1 MARNDAVQSV
11 TGEIFREGWS
21 RVRGS
26 MQGLHAKKPQMIRA
40 AKGHR
45 AAVFK
50 AIKSGGT
57 HTKAELSNQLEY
69 LTTKSSHIVDSRGV
83 LDGKKTLSGEEIKG
97 LTDRFS
103 SRWDDGFRPKM
114 GHTTHMLMSYPQGT
128 RGEDVR
134 DITAAVCR
142 EHFQNDDRNFD
153 YIIAVHEDRAH
164 PHAHIVLNRR
174 SQEGEY
180 FYLGRDHHFNYDD
193 FRLSMVE
200 HAEKVGVRLEA
211 TRRLDRGDVT
221 YAPRTKEI
229 YDAKAEG
236 REPVQR
242 ERVGRD
248 LDRALAEIATTSK
261 VYLSLSAEATNDNR
275 EDISNALFRAGEVLA
290 RGGQLQ
296 TDGDVYM
303 ENQQSFDDLKTSL
316 TDRLNRIESQIQSAS
331 EADRPRM
338 EKQLDSA
345 LQPVAHLNPVGAN
358 SSKLTTAPSDTG
370 VYSETNVNKDGIGA
384 MRDPET
390 RAQIETALRGTG
402 ISSEAVIARVEQGA
416 NNASLE
422 QRWIADDLTKIAETE
437 GLNLERKADL
447 EIAAEKL
454 DQAHVRLGETLQQAD
469 VIRDDGV
476 ILSVDQE
483 RPSDEEFAAMMQNA
497 ADQDYR
503 EDVSERLR
511 LERGSEL
518 AEVQGIAEAER
529 QEAVTDAFNQNMR
542 AMERAGM
549 PASVIGG
556 YTVQMT
562 ERAEERIADNP
573 ELIQMTRED
582 RREFERLEEN
592 LVQTQEF
599 RDGEN
604 NQALQQD
611 RQSEFDAF
619 AAKSPAHA
627 QLASRAWDKL
637 GDDMEKPAT
646 YVQTDQSNT
655 LRADMSDREIIADID
670 RGVDKQFDE
679 RSDEYTRFEP
689 LSIERNQA
697 GGVVNGAAMGA
708 AFTALSQSRN
718 DADVTPA
725 DQRRIDAYLRDTA
738 DRYGEQMRNGLMRD
752 NEPETDRLNDP
763 DYEQDKITAQDY
775 ADARVRE
782 FDNAIRPYRTDQ
794 AETAE
799 MRRVIEHERTEK
811 INGPFDGP
819 AGYSGTF
826 RDQIERELDDDQ
838 LEALRNG
845 DADALENVID
855 ERLDRLYAAKA
866 YLQSDAETANSE
878 ATREV
883 VSEIAE
889 EEYDAQRLKT
899 VRADTEKG
907 QTHG

>member
-1 MARNDAVQSV
+1 MARNDAVQAV
-11 TGEIFREGWS
+11 TGQIFREGWS

-26 MQGLHAKKPQMIRA
+26 MQGLGSKQPQMVRA

-83 LDGKKTLSGEEIKG
+83 LDGKKMLSGDEIKG

-128 RGEDVR
+128 SGEDVR

-142 EHFQNDDRNFD
+142 EHFQNEDRNFD

-211 TRRLDRGDVT
+211 TRRIDRGDTT

-248 LDRALAEIATTSK
+248 LDRALADIATASK
-261 VYLSLSAEATNDNR
+261 IYRSLSAEASRENK
-275 EDISNALFRAGEVLA
+275 EDISNALFRAGEILA
-290 RGGQLQ
+290 HGGKLE

-303 ENQQSFDDLKTSL
+303 DNQQSFDDLKSSL
-316 TDRLNRIESQIQSAS
+316 TDRLNRIETQIQNAS
-331 EADRPRM
+331 EADKPRM
-338 EKQLDSA
+338 EKQLDTA
-345 LQPVAHLNPVGAN
+345 LQPVAHLNPVGTG
-358 SSKLTTAPSDTG
+358 SSKLTTEASDTG
-370 VYSETNVNKDGIGA
+370 IYSETNVNKDGVGA
-384 MRDPET
+384 MREPET

-437 GLNLERKADL
+437 GLNLERKEDL
-447 EIAAEKL
+447 QIAADKL
-454 DQAHVRLGETLQQAD
+454 DQAHVRLGEVLQQAQ
-469 VIRDDGV
+469 VIKEDGVVLDDGDAE
-476 ILSVDQE
+476 LD
-483 RPSDEEFAAMMQNA
+483 AMRENA
-497 ADQDYR
+497 ETETYR
-503 EDVSERLR
+503 EAASERLATEGGIDR
-511 LERGSEL
+511 
-518 AEVQGIAEAER
+518 AEAEGIAEAER
-529 QEAVTDAFNQNMR
+529 QEAVTDAFNQNMKS
-542 AMERAGM
+542 MQRAGM
-549 PASVIGG
+549 PTSVIGG
-556 YTVQMT
+556 YTLEMT
-562 ERAEERIADNP
+562 QRAEERITDNP

-582 RREFERLEEN
+582 RREFDRLEEN

-599 RDGEN
+599 RDGAN
-604 NQALQQD
+604 DADLQRD
-611 RQSEFDAF
+611 RQAEFDAF

-646 YVQTDQSNT
+646 YVQADQNNT
-655 LRADMSDREIIADID
+655 LRADMSDREIVADID
-670 RGVDKQFDE
+670 RGVREQFDE
-679 RSDEYTRFEP
+679 RTDEYSRFEAV
-689 LSIERNQA
+689 SIERNRE

-708 AFTALSQSRN
+708 AFTTLAQSRN

-738 DRYGEQMRNGLMRD
+738 DRYGEQMRDGLARD
-752 NEPETDRLNDP
+752 NQPDTDRLNDP
-763 DYEQDKITAQDY
+763 DYERDAVQAREF
-775 ADARVRE
+775 ADAKVRE

-799 MRRVIEHERTEK
+799 IRRVIEHERTEK
-811 INGPFDGP
+811 INGPFDDGQD
-819 AGYSGTF
+819 SQTF
-826 RDQIERELDDDQ
+826 RDQIERELDDEQ

-845 DADALENVID
+845 DPDALENVID

-883 VSEIAE
+883 VSEIAD

>member
-1 MARNDAVQSV
+1 M
-11 TGEIFREGWS
+11 
-21 RVRGS
+21 
-26 MQGLHAKKPQMIRA
+26 
-40 AKGHR
+40 
-45 AAVFK
+45 
-50 AIKSGGT
+50 
-57 HTKAELSNQLEY
+57 
-69 LTTKSSHIVDSRGV
+69 
-83 LDGKKTLSGEEIKG
+83 
-97 LTDRFS
+97 
-103 SRWDDGFRPKM
+103 
-114 GHTTHMLMSYPQGT
+114 
-128 RGEDVR
+128 
-134 DITAAVCR
+134 
-142 EHFQNDDRNFD
+142 
-153 YIIAVHEDRAH
+153 
-164 PHAHIVLNRR
+164 NRR

-447 EIAAEKL
+447 EVAAEKL
-454 DQAHVRLGETLQQAD
+454 DQAHVRLGEALQRAE
-469 VIRDDGV
+469 VIKDDGV
-476 ILSVDQE
+476 VLDDGDAE
-483 RPSDEEFAAMMQNA
+483 LEAMRENA
-497 ADQDYR
+497 ETETYR
-503 EDVSERLR
+503 EAEAERLATESGIDR
-511 LERGSEL
+511 
-518 AEVQGIAEAER
+518 AEVEGIAEAER

-573 ELIQMTRED
+573 ELIQMARED

-604 NQALQQD
+604 DQALQQD
-611 RQSEFDAF
+611 RQAEFDAF

-655 LRADMSDREIIADID
+655 LRADMSDREIVADID
-670 RGVDKQFDE
+670 RGVREQFDE

-689 LSIERNQA
+689 LSIERNQV
-697 GGVVNGAAMGA
+697 GGVVNGSDMGL
-708 AFTALSQSRN
+708 AFTSLAQSRN
-718 DADVTPA
+718 DADLSPA
-725 DQRRIDAYLRDTA
+725 DQRRIEVYLQDTA
-738 DRYGEQMRNGLMRD
+738 DRYGEQMRDGLARD
-752 NEPETDRLNDP
+752 NQPETDRFDP
-763 DYEQDKITAQDY
+763 DYDRDSEAAQEWS
-775 ADARVRE
+775 DARVRE

-811 INGPFDGP
+811 IEGPFDNWRG
-819 AGYSGTF
+819 SHEF
-826 RDQIERELDDDQ
+826 RDQIERELDDEQ

-845 DADALENVID
+845 DADALEHVID

-878 ATREV
+878 ATRGV

-889 EEYDAQRLKT
+889 EEFDAQRLKT

>member
-1 MARNDAVQSV
+1 MARNDAVQAV
-11 TGEIFREGWS
+11 TGQIFREGWS

-26 MQGLHAKKPQMIRA
+26 MQGLGSKQPQMVRA

-83 LDGKKTLSGEEIKG
+83 LDGKKTLSGDEIKG

-128 RGEDVR
+128 SGADVR

-142 EHFQNDDRNFD
+142 EHFQNEDRNFD

-211 TRRLDRGDVT
+211 TRRIDRGDTT

-248 LDRALAEIATTSK
+248 LDRALADIATASK
-261 VYLSLSAEATNDNR
+261 IYRSLSAEASRENK
-275 EDISNALFRAGEVLA
+275 EDISNALFRAGEILA
-290 RGGQLQ
+290 RGGKLE

-303 ENQQSFDDLKTSL
+303 DNQQSFDDLKSSL
-316 TDRLNRIESQIQSAS
+316 TDRLNRIEAQIQSAS
-331 EADRPRM
+331 DADKPRM
-338 EKQLDSA
+338 EKQLDTA
-345 LQPVAHLNPVGAN
+345 LQPVAHLNPVGTG
-358 SSKLTTAPSDTG
+358 SSKLTTEASDTG
-370 VYSETNVNKDGIGA
+370 IYSETNVNKDGVGA
-384 MRDPET
+384 MREPET

-437 GLNLERKADL
+437 GLNLERKEDL
-447 EIAAEKL
+447 QIAADKL
-454 DQAHVRLGETLQQAD
+454 DQAHVRLGEVLQQAQ
-469 VIRDDGV
+469 VIKEDGVVLDDGDAE
-476 ILSVDQE
+476 LD
-483 RPSDEEFAAMMQNA
+483 AMRENA
-497 ADQDYR
+497 ETETYR
-503 EDVSERLR
+503 EAASERLA
-511 LERGSEL
+511 
-518 AEVQGIAEAER
+518 AEGGIARAETEGIAEAER
-529 QEAVTDAFNQNMR
+529 EEAVSDAFQQNMKS
-542 AMERAGM
+542 MQRAGM

-556 YTVQMT
+556 YTLEMT
-562 ERAEERIADNP
+562 ERAEERITENP
-573 ELIQMTRED
+573 ELIQMSRED

-599 RDGEN
+599 RDGAN
-604 NQALQQD
+604 DADLQRD
-611 RQSEFDAF
+611 RQAEFDAF

-637 GDDMEKPAT
+637 GDDMEKPTA
-646 YVQTDQSNT
+646 YVETEQAET
-655 LRADMSDREIIADID
+655 LRADMSDSEIVADIE
-670 RGVDKQFDE
+670 RGVGEQFDKE
-679 RSDEYTRFEP
+679 SDEYTRFEP
-689 LSIERNQA
+689 LSVQRAQA
-697 GGVVNGAAMGA
+697 GGVANNAALGV
-708 AFTALSQSRN
+708 AFTQLANDRNSQNLS
-718 DADVTPA
+718 AA
-725 DQRRIDAYLRDTA
+725 EQRQIDAYLRDTA
-738 DRYGEQMRNGLMRD
+738 DRYGEQMRDGLARQD
-752 NEPETDRLNDP
+752 TREFQPHEHE
-763 DYEQDKITAQDY
+763 DYEGYSAAAEQVEKE
-775 ADARVRE
+775 RLRE
-782 FDNAIRPYRTDQ
+782 FDNAMRPYRADQ

-799 MRRVIEHERTEK
+799 MRRVIEHERNEK
-811 INGPFDGP
+811 IEGPFDGDHD
-819 AGYSGTF
+819 SQTF
-826 RDQIERELDDDQ
+826 RDQIERELDDEQ

-845 DADALENVID
+845 DPDALENVID

-883 VSEIAE
+883 VSEIAD

>member
-50 AIKSGGT
+50 AIRSGGT

-83 LDGKKTLSGEEIKG
+83 LDGKKTLSSDEIKG

-103 SRWDDGFRPKM
+103 SRWDDRFRPKM

-128 RGEDVR
+128 SGEDVR
-134 DITAAVCR
+134 DVTAAVCR

-153 YIIAVHEDRAH
+153 YIIAVHEDRDH

-211 TRRLDRGDVT
+211 TRRLDRGDAT

-261 VYLSLSAEATNDNR
+261 VYLSLSAEATSDNR

-345 LQPVAHLNPVGAN
+345 LQPVAHLNPVGTA

-370 VYSETNVNKDGIGA
+370 VYSETNINKDGVGA
-384 MRDPET
+384 MREPET

-422 QRWIADDLTKIAETE
+422 QRWIADDLTKIADTE

-447 EIAAEKL
+447 EVAAEKL
-454 DQAHVRLGETLQQAD
+454 DQAHVRLGEALQRAE
-469 VIRDDGV
+469 VIKDDGV
-476 ILSVDQE
+476 VLD
-483 RPSDEEFAAMMQNA
+483 DGDAEFDAMRENA
-497 ADQDYR
+497 ATETYR
-503 EDVSERLR
+503 EAASERLATESGIDR
-511 LERGSEL
+511 
-518 AEVQGIAEAER
+518 AEATGIAEADR
-529 QEAVTDAFNQNMR
+529 QEAVTDAFNQNMK

-556 YTVQMT
+556 YTVQMM

-592 LVQTQEF
+592 LVHTQEF
-599 RDGEN
+599 SDGDN
-604 NQALQQD
+604 DQALQQD
-611 RQSEFDAF
+611 RQAEFDAF

-646 YVQTDQSNT
+646 YVQADQNNA
-655 LRADMSDREIIADID
+655 LRADMSDREIVADID
-670 RGVDKQFDE
+670 RGVREQFDGRADEYSRFEALSVE
-679 RSDEYTRFEP
+679 RS
-689 LSIERNQA
+689 QA

-708 AFTALSQSRN
+708 AFTTLAESRN
-718 DADVTPA
+718 DADVTTA

-738 DRYGEQMRNGLMRD
+738 DRYGEQMRDGLARD
-752 NEPETDRLNDP
+752 NQPETDRLNDP
-763 DYEQDKITAQDY
+763 DYERDAVQAREFS
-775 ADARVRE
+775 DARVRE

-811 INGPFDGP
+811 IEGPFDGDVD
-819 AGYSGTF
+819 SQTF
-826 RDQIERELDDDQ
+826 RDQIERELDDEQ

-889 EEYDAQRLKT
+889 EEFDAQRLKT
-899 VRADTEKG
+899 VRVDTEKG